1 MDDVIPRR
9 HVPSALHPR
18 PGFTLVELL
27 VVIAIIGMLVALLL
41 PAIQA
46 AREAARRTQCATNLR
61 QLAIAMQSYQDA
73 NGILPPAGT
82 REPPRSLTS
91 SERDYQKQRQ
101 HSRYASAFVGVLPFH
116 ENQELYEA
124 WNFNI
129 TVDFQPNLALTQR
142 ILPIHRC
149 PSMPF
154 EDTRTDGMCN
164 THPALSSY
172 ALSTGTLPWGALIN
186 TAEELKLEHNGA
198 FVHFGKGYYSVG
210 LDDIANL
217 DGTSNTILLGEMG
230 LTLQDAASNS
240 DPCYRGG
247 FTQWATSY
255 PSFGLAS
262 TAGVFNA
269 IQQVTIAD
277 LEAFRGH
284 HPDGIYL
291 AFADGSVR
299 FIDELI
305 DARVLDALATR
316 DGGESVEG
324 F

>member
-1 MDDVIPRR
+1 
-9 HVPSALHPR
+9 
-18 PGFTLVELL
+18 L

-46 AREAARRTQCATNLR
+46 AREAARRTQCAGNMR
-61 QLAIAMQSYQDA
+61 QLATAMQNYQDA
-73 NGILPPAGT
+73 NGILPPAGV
-82 REPPRSLTS
+82 REPPRTMP
-91 SERDYQKQRQ
+91 ERKYQSDRQ
-101 HSRYASAFVGVLPFH
+101 HSRYASGFVSVLPFH
-116 ENQELYEA
+116 ENQEIYEA

-129 TVDFQPNLALTQR
+129 GADFQPNLALTQR

-154 EDTRTDGMCN
+154 EDTSTEGMCN

-172 ALSTGTLPWGALIN
+172 ALSTGTLPRGALIN
-186 TAEELKLEHNGA
+186 TVEELKLEHNGA

-217 DGTSNTILLGEMG
+217 DGTSNTILIGEMG

-247 FTQWATSY
+247 FTQWAISY
-255 PSFGLAS
+255 PCFGLAS
-262 TAGVFNA
+262 TAGVFNT
-269 IQQVTIAD
+269 IQRVTDAD

-284 HPDGIYL
+284 HPDGVYL